1 MTLHRR
7 LPTADHD
14 SITLHSSS
22 PVHQLAD
29 TNKINR
35 LILLISFFKVKKAMQ
50 KNESSP
56 FLHLKVVI

>member
-1 MTLHRR
+1 VGQLVEQ
-7 LPTADHD
+7 L
-14 SITLHSSS
+14 SS

-56 FLHLKVVI
+56 FLHLKVAI